1 MQQARPIRPVTTPDN
16 REPRTSVYGQVA
28 VNIRLLSGEQI
39 ETQGWVK
46 NLNTRGMFT
55 WCSLPLPDEAP
66 CEFSLEML
74 HDNTSV
80 SGRGWVVYSDE
91 IGMAIQFDDFH
102 PDEMLTLGGFLARAI
117 GEQS

>member
-66 CEFSLEML
+66 CEFNLEML